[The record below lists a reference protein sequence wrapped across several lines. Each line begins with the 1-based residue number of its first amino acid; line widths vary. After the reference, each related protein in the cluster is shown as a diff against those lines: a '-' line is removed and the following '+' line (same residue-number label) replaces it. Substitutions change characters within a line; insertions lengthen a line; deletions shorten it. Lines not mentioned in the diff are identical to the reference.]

1 MFQYPPGTLEVSP
14 GMTESPSI
22 SAIGTAVS
30 GAPVGIK
37 RGAFMG
43 SCKHRVWEAIRAS
56 SAAPYYLDDFSV
68 GNICTLSYGF
78 YFVQCRLSCFLEGLL
93 ISDVPQLPF
102 LLLLPFFQ
110 MPIVGKMELL

>member
-1 MFQYPPGTLEVSP
+1 MA
-14 GMTESPSI
+14 ESPSI

-56 SAAPYYLDDFSV
+56 SAAPYYLDDFA
-68 GNICTLSYGF
+68 
-78 YFVQCRLSCFLEGLL
+78 
-93 ISDVPQLPF
+93 
-102 LLLLPFFQ
+102 
-110 MPIVGKMELL
+110 VGKYL

>member
-14 GMTESPSI
+14 GMAESPSI
-22 SAIGTAVS
+22 GAIGTAVS

-68 GNICTLSYGF
+68 GNICKLSYGI
-78 YFVQCRLSCFLEGLL
+78 YFV
-93 ISDVPQLPF
+93 
-102 LLLLPFFQ
+102 
-110 MPIVGKMELL
+110 

>member
-1 MFQYPPGTLEVSP
+1 MA
-14 GMTESPSI
+14 ESPSI
-22 SAIGTAVS
+22 GAIGMTVS

-68 GNICTLSYGF
+68 GKYL
-78 YFVQCRLSCFLEGLL
+78 
-93 ISDVPQLPF
+93 
-102 LLLLPFFQ
+102 
-110 MPIVGKMELL
+110 